1 LQSFRRNQLVQT
13 FFNKIF
19 LKSDFDR
26 NMPCPVKGAGKKKQI
41 KMQEMKNKT
50 LYRKQDK
57 GKCN

>member
-26 NMPCPVKGAGKKKQI
+26 NMPCPVKGAGKKKT
-41 KMQEMKNKT
+41 NKDA
-50 LYRKQDK
+50 RDEK
-57 GKCN
+57 

>member
-26 NMPCPVKGAGKKKQI
+26 NMPCPVKGAEKTT
-41 KMQEMKNKT
+41 NKDA
-50 LYRKQDK
+50 RDEK
-57 GKCN
+57 